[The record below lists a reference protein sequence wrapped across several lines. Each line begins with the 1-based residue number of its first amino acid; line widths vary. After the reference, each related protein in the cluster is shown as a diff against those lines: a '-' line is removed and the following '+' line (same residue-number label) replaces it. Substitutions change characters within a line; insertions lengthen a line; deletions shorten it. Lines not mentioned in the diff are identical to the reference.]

1 MGEVVVINLQQLN
14 ALPRILIIS
23 RFPLFASWILRE
35 SEVFLQ
41 KTNVQM
47 PLDLT
52 FVIFS
57 SFERLNVY
65 FFIQIIWFAG
75 AYTRTYASVW
85 VCVCVRLCKFVCIA
99 FNKYNKNNFYI

>member
-52 FVIFS
+52 FLIFC

-65 FFIQIIWFAG
+65 FFYSNHLIRRRIHAH
-75 AYTRTYASVW
+75 
-85 VCVCVRLCKFVCIA
+85 VCICMSVCMCETV
-99 FNKYNKNNFYI
+99 